1 MNEFYNRMNIK
12 NGGKTEVALQI
23 LTKFNDKDTLVI
35 DVGAGTCVIDKMLLE
50 ADFKGS
56 IIAIDHND
64 NCDIKPTNNFQF
76 LCNDLLLS
84 MTDLML
90 FQLPTEKYKTIVIIL
105 SAILH
110 ELSKE
115 DLQYLSFLI
124 NTFTS
129 FSYVNV
135 NLIIREPIDTN
146 LLIKKTFEIHN
157 SKEFKEYKKIHV
169 SNNWSE
175 EITFINFCFLK
186 SYGPNSWDR
195 EKHEGRFTYNDEEIH
210 DFVKKCGLEI
220 LAVTYEQDEFYK
232 NTLPFDMYD
241 NISYTGT
248 LLECGRRK

>member
-115 DLQYLSFLI
+115 DLQYLAFLI

-129 FSYVNV
+129 FSY
-135 NLIIREPIDTN
+135 
-146 LLIKKTFEIHN
+146 
-157 SKEFKEYKKIHV
+157 EFKEYKKIHV